1 MATVSGTIYGR
12 RRSAPRTNVAHP
24 TDDRGGSALVATD
37 DRTQSRVSALEA
49 LARSALEAYCL
60 APNTRLR
67 PLSLGNNATFE
78 VLADAT
84 AGRGTLD
91 SSIYARAYSRFV
103 LRVHRPGYRSV
114 AHTRS
119 ELQFLQAVGEPL
131 GEVGVATPQ
140 PVPDRDGNLVVRLA
154 SGAAGADSGPKRHA
168 DLLTWVEGQVLVP
181 RDGLDPRAVHRLGHA
196 LGHLHNASQ
205 SFEPPADFELP
216 RWDADGM
223 FTSEASPFRPQLGL
237 EDILSP
243 ADRNLFDEIAF
254 RTRDLFNTLD
264 RAIGTFG
271 VIHVDYMLGNCFLRP
286 QPHGWDVSMFDFDDC
301 GWGYYLYDVCPF
313 LCNLAGCPGVIADE
327 PGYPRLRGA
336 FLDGYRD
343 ARPLGPEWETHLPLL
358 MAARLA
364 KSCFMS
370 AGLDVSP
377 TPVEDVAWRMDLARR
392 CLDLAR

>member
-1 MATVSGTIYGR
+1 LALVTT
-12 RRSAPRTNVAHP
+12 
-24 TDDRGGSALVATD
+24 GGSGQGRATE
-37 DRTQSRVSALEA
+37 LEA
-49 LARSALEAYCL
+49 LARSALDAYCL
-60 APNTRLR
+60 PPTTRLR

-84 AGRGTLD
+84 VGGQTLD
-91 SSIYARAYSRFV
+91 SSVDSHPDTRLV

-131 GEVGVATPQ
+131 REVGVSTPQ
-140 PVPDRDGNLVVRLA
+140 PVPDRDGNLVVPLA
-154 SGAAGADSGPKRHA
+154 RAAGTDSSPEQHG
-168 DLLTWVEGQVLVP
+168 DLLTWVEGEELVP
-181 RDGLDPRAVHRLGHA
+181 RDGLDPRAVHRLGYA

-205 SFEPPADFELP
+205 SFEPPPDFDLP

-223 FTSEASPFRPQLGL
+223 FVADDSPFRPLLGL
-237 EDILSP
+237 DDLLAP
-243 ADRNLFDEIAF
+243 ADRKLFDEIAF
-254 RTRDLFNTLD
+254 RTRDLFDTLD
-264 RAIGTFG
+264 RAAGTFG

-286 QPHGWDVSMFDFDDC
+286 RPHGWDVSMFDFDDC
-301 GWGYYLYDVCPF
+301 GWGYYLYDVCPL
-313 LCNLAGCPGVIADE
+313 LCNLAGCPGEIADE
-327 PGYPRLRGA
+327 PGYPRLRRA

-358 MAARLA
+358 MAARHA
-364 KSCFMS
+364 NHCFMT

-377 TPVEDVAWRMDLARR
+377 TPVEDVAWRMGLARR